1 MKQKQRIPTVS
12 KYTQYEFDADARLI
26 FQGDYYQKRDRSLAA
41 VRVDVRFPIK
51 DNASIAALLQDIAG
65 QIERKKAKR

>member
-1 MKQKQRIPTVS
+1 MKQKRIPSVA